1 MDPMRAGRQSS
12 TALGLDLI
20 GQRGPVGTCSICAR
34 RTGTLD
40 HVDVMTA
47 LGVIGFVIG
56 VVSLLIALPG
66 IPTWWRDRQKRRWHV
81 LDVWSEVQVDLH
93 PVDGEPR
100 TWRHGDGKLVISNNG
115 THAVTNVH
123 LLGPEPLT
131 RVRLTYW
138 PVIAPG
144 QTVEVLLT
152 RQEMLALPADVMVEL
167 QVVDRRGIG
176 WSWTPQERWLT
187 EGATGKKFGLKKLD
201 PTPRYQKLPIRRG
214 IRATQQEKRTELERR
229 RRKLD
234 APKDQ
239 ESG

>member
-1 MDPMRAGRQSS
+1 M
-12 TALGLDLI
+12 
-20 GQRGPVGTCSICAR
+20 
-34 RTGTLD
+34 TL
-40 HVDVMTA
+40 

-93 PVDGEPR
+93 PVEGEPR
-100 TWRHGDGKLVISNNG
+100 TWRHGEGKLVISNNG

-131 RVRLTYW
+131 RARLTYW

-144 QTVEVLLT
+144 QTVEVPLSQ
-152 RQEMLALPADVMVEL
+152 QEMLALPADVLVEL

-187 EGATGKKFGLKKLD
+187 EGATGKRFGLKKLD
-201 PTPRYQKLPIRRG
+201 LTPWCQKLPVARG
-214 IRATQQEKRTELERR
+214 IRASREAKRTELNVRR
-229 RRKLD
+229 RELE
-234 APKDQ
+234 AAKDQ